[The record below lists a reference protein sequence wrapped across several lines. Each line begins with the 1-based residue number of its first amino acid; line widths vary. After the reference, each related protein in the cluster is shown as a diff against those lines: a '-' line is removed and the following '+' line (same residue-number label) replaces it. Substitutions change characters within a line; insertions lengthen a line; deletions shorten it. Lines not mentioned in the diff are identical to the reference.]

1 MARSRVTHID
11 GIETVRAAF
20 KTLKNESIGRITHAL
35 NLGADEVVSG
45 ARILAPIDEGDLK
58 ATIRKTPIQLK
69 GGKFGGVVIRIIAGN
84 TKQTANAAFRSE
96 FGRDP
101 GGTFKK
107 GPKAGQPTHHP
118 GHDPQEF
125 MFPAYWAVRRR
136 IKARVAT
143 AVRNAAKAAVQ
154 SRGK

>member
-20 KTLKNESIGRITHAL
+20 KTLKNESVGRITHAL
-35 NLGADEVVSG
+35 NLGADEVVNG
-45 ARILAPIDEGDLK
+45 ARILVPIEEGDLK
-58 ATIRKTPIQLK
+58 ETIRKTPIQLK
-69 GGKFGGVVIRIIAGN
+69 RGRFGGVVIFIIAGN
-84 TKQTANAAFRSE
+84 TKETANAAYRQE

-101 GGTFKK
+101 GGKS
-107 GPKAGQPTHHP
+107 PNEWHP
-118 GHDPQEF
+118 GHPAQEF
-125 MFPAYWAVRRR
+125 MFPAYWSVRRK